1 VEHNGQDGRVA
12 AAEQTYD
19 VIVLGAGS
27 TGENVADV
35 VVRGGL
41 SAVLVEHE
49 LVGGECSYWACMP
62 SKTLLRGS
70 EVIAAARAVRGAGA
84 AVTGEQDVAAT
95 LARRDDLT
103 SHWDD
108 AGQVRWVE
116 RAGIDLVRGHGRLA
130 GEKRVVVT
138 QPDGEELVL
147 HARSAVAVCTGS
159 RPAVPP
165 VAGLADVQPWTP
177 REATSAKE
185 APGRLLVLGGGY
197 VGCEMATAWQ
207 QLGASVTLLQHGDRL
222 LPDLEP
228 QASEAVADSLRALGV
243 DVRLG
248 TAVQSARREDDEV
261 VLACSHAEV
270 RGDEVLIATGRTA
283 NSDDV
288 GLETVGLEP
297 GGFLQVDESLQV
309 PGVPWLYGVGD
320 VNGRQLLT
328 HMGKYQ
334 ARQAGAAIVAR
345 ARGEAVDLTDWSPTV
360 ATADRRATPCVVFT
374 DPQVAAVGMT
384 AAQAAERGLPHRVVE
399 YAIGKVAGAAVHAD
413 GYTGTAVA
421 VVDTEREVLLGVT
434 FVGSGVAELL
444 HSATI
449 AVVGEV
455 PISRLW
461 HAVPAFP
468 TISEVWLRLLET
480 WRG

>member
-1 VEHNGQDGRVA
+1 VTT
-12 AAEQTYD
+12 AEQTHD

-27 TGENVADV
+27 TGENVADIA
-35 VVRGGL
+35 VRGGL
-41 SAVLVEHE
+41 SAVLVESE

-70 EVIAAARAVRGAGA
+70 EVLHQARAVRGAAA
-84 AVTGEQDVAAT
+84 AVTGGQDVAAT
-95 LARRDDLT
+95 LARRDDMT

-108 AGQVRWVE
+108 AGQVSWVE
-116 RAGIDLVRGHGRLA
+116 GAGIGLVRGKGRLA

-138 QPDGEELVL
+138 QADGTELVL
-147 HARSAVAVCTGS
+147 LARHAVAVCTGS
-159 RPAVPP
+159 RAAVPP
-165 VAGLADVQPWTP
+165 VEGLADVQPWTP
-177 REATSAKE
+177 REATSAKG
-185 APGRLLVLGGGY
+185 APRRLLVIGGGY

-207 QLGASVTLLQHGDRL
+207 QLGSSVTLLQHGGRL
-222 LPDLEP
+222 LPGLEP
-228 QASEAVADSLRALGV
+228 AASEAVEASLRELGV

-248 TAVQSARREDDEV
+248 TEVRSARRDGDEV
-261 VLACSHAEV
+261 VLVCAQEEF
-270 RGDEVLIATGRTA
+270 RGDEVLVATGRTA
-283 NSDDV
+283 NSEDI
-288 GLETVGLEP
+288 GLDTVGLEP
-297 GGFLQVDESLQV
+297 HGYLTVDESLQV

-334 ARQAGAAIVAR
+334 ARQAGNAIVAR
-345 ARGEAVDLTDWSPTV
+345 ARGEQVDLTDWSPFV
-360 ATADRRATPCVVFT
+360 ATADTRATPSVVFT

-384 AAQAAERGLPHRVVE
+384 SAQAADAGVPHRVVE
-399 YAIGKVAGAAVHAD
+399 YPIGRVAGASVFAD
-413 GYTGTAVA
+413 DYTGTAIA

-461 HAVPAFP
+461 HAVPSYP

-480 WRG
+480 YRG